1 MALQTS
7 GAISLNQI
15 HIEAGGTTG
24 TQASL
29 NDSDIRG
36 LISATSGSTMSF
48 DDWYGASASTHTI
61 TQGTYSASNA
71 TYYGFWSDVSTGSIA
86 DVPNSS
92 QIGDA
97 YFNNGS
103 IDLEIKMVSRVA
115 ASSGF
120 FFYVRMSY
128 SSPVATDAFDSLT
141 LTANGNTITMYT
153 SDAYTSGT
161 YERSWLWNTSFGL
174 TSTEVSDLTTEF
186 DGSGTVDLKFVA

>member
-1 MALQTS
+1 MALQSS

-15 HIEAGGTTG
+15 HVEAGGTSG

-36 LISATSGSTMSF
+36 LISATSGSEMSF
-48 DDWYGASASTHTI
+48 DDWYGASAATHTI
-61 TQGTYSASNA
+61 TQGTYNTTGA
-71 TYYGFWSDVSTGSIA
+71 TYRGFWSTLSTGSII
-86 DVPNSS
+86 DVPDSS

-103 IDLEIKMVSRVA
+103 INLQITMVTRVA

-120 FFYVRMSY
+120 FFYVRMSH

-161 YERSWLWNTSFGL
+161 YERSWLWNDSYGL
-174 TSTEVSDLTTEF
+174 TSTEESDLITEF